1 MTLQQRERIG
11 SIIRSVVVIAIAL
24 ICAVPLYVIV
34 INTFKSSAEMSMD
47 PIGLPKTWNFE
58 NYTYAFGHL
67 PIVNAFKNTII
78 VTVVGVGLQVLF
90 GALAAYGMILKKSK
104 FLSLIHI

>member
-47 PIGLPKTWNFE
+47 PIF
-58 NYTYAFGHL
+58 
-67 PIVNAFKNTII
+67 
-78 VTVVGVGLQVLF
+78 
-90 GALAAYGMILKKSK
+90 LK
-104 FLSLIHI
+104 

>member
-47 PIGLPKTWNFE
+47 PIGYQRHGISRTTRMHSGICP
-58 NYTYAFGHL
+58 
-67 PIVNAFKNTII
+67 
-78 VTVVGVGLQVLF
+78 
-90 GALAAYGMILKKSK
+90 
-104 FLSLIHI
+104 LSTPSRTPSS

>member
-34 INTFKSSAEMSMD
+34 SFRVTCVSLCA
-47 PIGLPKTWNFE
+47 G
-58 NYTYAFGHL
+58 
-67 PIVNAFKNTII
+67 
-78 VTVVGVGLQVLF
+78 VTVTL
-90 GALAAYGMILKKSK
+90 
-104 FLSLIHI
+104 